1 MGNQQRTLAVF
12 PGMFDPLTNGHLDII
27 RRGAALF
34 DELVVAVG
42 ENPDKPGLLD
52 AATREEIL
60 RQAAGELPNVRVE
73 TYRGLTVDF
82 VRRLGAGVIL
92 RGIRN
97 SLDADHEFQLAA
109 ANRAVAGLETV
120 FLMPAPQHTFTS
132 SSLIRQI
139 ASLGGDV
146 ASMVPPAVLPYL
158 AKAMRARQ

>member
-1 MGNQQRTLAVF
+1 MGNHHKTLAVF

-34 DELVVAVG
+34 DELVIAVG
-42 ENPDKPGLLD
+42 ENPDKPGLFD
-52 AATREEIL
+52 AATREEII

-73 TYRGLTVDF
+73 IYHGLTVDF
-82 VRRLGAGVIL
+82 VRRLGAKVIL

-97 SLDADHEFQLAA
+97 SIDAHHEFQLAA

-120 FLMPAPQHTFTS
+120 FLMPAPQHAFTS

-146 ASMVPPAVLPYL
+146 ASMVPPAVLPHL
-158 AKAMRARQ
+158 ANAMRTRQ